1 MVSSLAWRFPATAKS
16 IYASCRTSWA
26 LDSRRRSIS
35 FLMIAKIGNTQSVEW
50 TKMARRRN
58 FCCTTMASRYRAR
71 WVFRHRICAR
81 CMGNVTQLNLWRLNM
96 NHYRTSGA
104 RLPHHIFFFLFFVIN
119 RLQLCSLFYFSQF
132 LHAVEQVNV
141 TLKKPG
147 TKLEHQGIKIELI
160 GEIAKCSILAALWLI
175 QLSLV
180 VRPNWVILRSR

>member
-1 MVSSLAWRFPATAKS
+1 MVSSLAWRFPATAQS

-71 WVFRHRICAR
+71 WVYRRRSSVR
-81 CMGNVTQLNLWRLNM
+81 CMANVTQLNLWRLNM

-104 RLPHHIFFFLFFVIN
+104 RLPHHIFFFLF
-119 RLQLCSLFYFSQF
+119 LCYQSPSIMLSLFF
-132 LHAVEQVNV
+132 LEIFACGRAGQRDAKEARNE
-141 TLKKPG
+141 TG
-147 TKLEHQGIKIELI
+147 TSG
-160 GEIAKCSILAALWLI
+160 
-175 QLSLV
+175 
-180 VRPNWVILRSR
+180 N